1 MMAHEEQSSD
11 KAIQH
16 QSLMDLLDKKKPLKI
31 CAPMVRYSKLAFR
44 TLVRRYGC
52 DLTFT
57 PMIMSNS
64 FVRSM
69 KARDNEFTT
78 NKGDRPLIVQ
88 FAANNGKD
96 LADAAEL
103 IAPYADGVDLNC
115 GCPQRWAMCD
125 GYGAH
130 LIKNPELIRDMVRQT
145 KARVG
150 RADFTTSI
158 KIRIHPDLRDTVDL
172 CQKAETAGVSWI
184 AVHGRT
190 PRERAEPANH
200 DAIKLIKESVGVPVI
215 ANGDIRSLEDMQRV
229 CDHTNV
235 DGVMAARGIL
245 ENPAMFAGYNLT
257 PTHCVQQWLDISL
270 SLGTPFQCF
279 HHHLIYMMEKM
290 VMRADKRVFNVL
302 TSTAAVVD
310 YLEENYGIHP
320 STEVSIED
328 TRGSS
333 APPLDRIM

>member
-1 MMAHEEQSSD
+1 MADKGQNSNMPHQYQSVQELFEQ
-11 KAIQH
+11 
-16 QSLMDLLDKKKPLKI
+16 KKPLKI

-52 DLTFT
+52 DLAFT

-64 FVRSM
+64 FVRSV

-103 IAPYADGVDLNC
+103 IAPHADGVDLNC
-115 GCPQRWAMCD
+115 GCPQKWAMCD

-130 LIKNPELIRDMVRQT
+130 LIKKPELIRDMVRQT

-150 RADFTTSI
+150 RSDFTTSI
-158 KIRIHPDLRDTVDL
+158 KIRIHPNLRDTVDL
-172 CQKAETAGVSWI
+172 CQKAESVGVSWI

-190 PRERAEPANH
+190 SRERAEPANQ

-215 ANGDIRSLEDMQRV
+215 ANGDIRSLEDVQRV
-229 CDHTNV
+229 CDQTNA
-235 DGVMAARGIL
+235 DGVMAARGML
-245 ENPAMFAGYNLT
+245 ENPAMFAGYSTT
-257 PTHCVQQWLDISL
+257 PAHCVQQWLDISL
-270 SLGTPFQCF
+270 ALGTPFQCF
-279 HHHLIYMMEKM
+279 HHHLIYMMDKV

-302 TSTAAVVD
+302 TSTASVLD
-310 YLEENYGIHP
+310 YLDENYDIRP
-320 STEVSIED
+320 SSEFSTDIQS
-328 TRGSS
+328 TKGSS
-333 APPLDRIM
+333 DGII